1 MATENTWE
9 TAVQLHE
16 KGAVQEAATVYENV
30 LRKNPEDARAMF
42 MLGKLR
48 KELGDLRKAAEYF
61 QNAAQIEKKWLD
73 PAAELV
79 RTFAANAQFSDVD
92 LIMASLVADHAHN
105 ARFHEL
111 SSEILQLVGN
121 QKAATV
127 ALATAAACANA
138 DGKTFLIFGDQ
149 LRSTGEYSQ
158 AIEQY
163 AISAEY
169 PETRSVA
176 LINSAGTYQMLGDT
190 SSAVSKYREVDRSS
204 NMDSSWLVSYIEAL
218 RLADEIDLWLDE
230 IENLPAPLRHTAAG
244 FRLTAERAQ
253 FLGRFRDNQEA
264 IRALNLSITQE
275 DPLGYQE
282 AMLVRLY
289 FDATAVEHRTFYR
302 SLSSLFPMV
311 AAESTRHNAPSSELT
326 EGALALRVGYIGGDF
341 RDHVMGRMALSI
353 IENRTRA
360 THKVYCYALNSSED
374 TVSVRFIADSDGY
387 RRCALADDIAIS
399 KQIAADRI
407 DILVDLSGPTAGSR
421 PGVLARKPAPVIITH
436 VGAAGPIGLS
446 AVDYKLTDSICDL
459 PENQEYL
466 IEKLLPM
473 DGCCYPV
480 PKYPLPTQ
488 GLTKADLA
496 LEGKVVIGAF
506 YTYMKLSE
514 RCVKLWKRVLDEIP
528 NGVLL
533 FSPLDP
539 KLKVAYENIM
549 RAAEIPAAQFRF
561 VPAGPTEAERLARYR
576 VVDFVLDSMPYG
588 GVNGTLEALYMGVP
602 VVTLLGKHHSERT
615 TTSMLTHLGVP
626 DTVAQTPD
634 EYIAHAKRIATDP
647 AWREDL
653 SSRIRARWPKFADPT
668 DYARRWEALLR
679 KVAR

>member
-9 TAVQLHE
+9 TAIQLH
-16 KGAVQEAATVYENV
+16 KAGAVQDAAMIYENI

-48 KELGDLRKAAEYF
+48 QEAGDLRKAAEYF
-61 QNAAQIEKKWLD
+61 QTAAQLEKNWLE

-79 RTFAANAQFSDVD
+79 RTFAANAQFQDVD
-92 LIMASLVADHAHN
+92 LMMAALALNHAHN

-111 SSEILQLVGN
+111 SSEILLLIGN
-121 QKAATV
+121 PKAAVT
-127 ALATAAACANA
+127 AIATAATCANA
-138 DGKTFLIFGDQ
+138 DGNTYLLFGDQ
-149 LRSTGEYSQ
+149 LRNAGEFLK

-163 AISAEY
+163 AKSAVYE
-169 PETRSVA
+169 ETRSAA
-176 LINSAGTYQMLGDT
+176 LINAAGSYQIVGDF
-190 SSAVSKYREVDRSS
+190 SSAVSKYGEVDRSS
-204 NMDSSWLVSYIEAL
+204 TADGSWLVSYIEAL
-218 RLADEIDLWLDE
+218 RQADQIDQWLYEIA
-230 IENLPAPLRHTAAG
+230 NLPAPTKTTPTGLR
-244 FRLTAERAQ
+244 LVAERAQ
-253 FLGRFRDNQEA
+253 FMGQFRENQEA
-264 IRALNLSITQE
+264 IHALNISVTKE

-282 AMLVRLY
+282 AMLVRLQ
-289 FDATAVEHRTFYR
+289 FDAVSEEHRVFYR
-302 SLSSLFPMV
+302 NFSSHFPTNLS
-311 AAESTRHNAPSSELT
+311 ENIGRNAQSSQSAK
-326 EGALALRVGYIGGDF
+326 GAIALRVGYIGADF

-360 THKVYCYALNSSED
+360 THKAYCYALNSSED
-374 TVSVRFIADSDGY
+374 ATSARFISESDGY
-387 RRCALADDIAIS
+387 RRCASADDIAIS
-399 KQIAADRI
+399 KQIVADKI
-407 DILVDLSGPTAGSR
+407 DILIDLSGPTAGTR

-488 GLTKADLA
+488 GLTKTDLQ
-496 LEGKVVIGAF
+496 LDGKVVIGAF

-549 RAAEIPAAQFRF
+549 RAADIPAAQFRYI
-561 VPAGPTEAERLARYR
+561 PAGPTEAERLARYR

-647 AWREDL
+647 AWSEDL